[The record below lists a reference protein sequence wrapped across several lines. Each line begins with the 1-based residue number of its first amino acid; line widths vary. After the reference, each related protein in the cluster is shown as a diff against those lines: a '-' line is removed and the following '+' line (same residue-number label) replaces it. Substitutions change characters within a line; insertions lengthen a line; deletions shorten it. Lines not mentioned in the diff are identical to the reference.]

1 MHEKEILTIT
11 RIHREL
17 TRLGIPFHGVS
28 IERDMSINVSFK
40 DEATEQQREQAR
52 QTILNTGLRHPK
64 TKEQIEASINSL
76 DPITKQ
82 NLLNTFLLSILV
94 DKIAD
99 YPTFAEDLGFNVIG
113 DTSEPTET
121 GTGTGTGTKDA
132 VTISV
137 SF

>member
-28 IERDMSINVSFK
+28 IERDMSINVDFK

-52 QTILNTGLRHPK
+52 QTVLSTGVRYPK
-64 TKEQIEASINSL
+64 TKEQMEASINSL
-76 DPITKQ
+76 DPITRQ
-82 NLLNTFLLSILV
+82 NLLNAFLLSMLV

-99 YPTFAEDLGFNVIG
+99 YPTFAEDLGFDVVG
-113 DTSEPTET
+113 DTSEPVET
-121 GTGTGTGTKDA
+121 GTGTGSRTEDV